1 MTMSVRWLIAAVAM
15 TMAAPAIAT
24 SRAMP
29 PEAITV
35 SVAKQL
41 YPTSPISDEGW
52 QTLIHI
58 VRSQA
63 ESAQRQPDSLKA
75 ERHDNRQG

>member
-1 MTMSVRWLIAAVAM
+1 MSLRWLIAAVAM
-15 TMAAPAIAT
+15 TMMAPAMAT
-24 SRAMP
+24 NRAMP
-29 PEAITV
+29 TEVSSV

-58 VRSQA
+58 VRTQA
-63 ESAQRQPDSLKA
+63 ESAQRRPDTRNV
-75 ERHDNRQG
+75 ERDDNRQG

>member
-1 MTMSVRWLIAAVAM
+1 MSVRWLIAAVAM
-15 TMAAPAIAT
+15 TVAAPAMAT
-24 SRAMP
+24 NRVMP
-29 PEAITV
+29 PEVITV

-63 ESAQRQPDSLKA
+63 ESVQRQPDTRNV
-75 ERHDNRQG
+75 ERDDNRQG